1 LQHMNMASERVRIG
15 LNQTQMAERLGV
27 SVATL
32 HAYETGK
39 RKIPQSALVSAADLF
54 GCSVDYLLDRT
65 PERMARE
72 S

>member
-1 LQHMNMASERVRIG
+1 MNMASERVRIG
-15 LNQTQMAERLGV
+15 LNQVQLAKRLGI

-39 RKIPQSALVSAADLF
+39 RTIPQSVLVSAADLF